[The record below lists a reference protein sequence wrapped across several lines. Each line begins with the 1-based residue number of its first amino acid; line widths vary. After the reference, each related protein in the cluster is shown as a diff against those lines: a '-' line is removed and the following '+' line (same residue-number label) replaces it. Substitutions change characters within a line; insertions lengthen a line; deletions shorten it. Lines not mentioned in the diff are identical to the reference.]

1 MHQQA
6 DASPILD
13 DEVPA
18 DLSQAGVIV
27 DKAIDFMM
35 DKNIEPLS
43 MASALLGGALA
54 LLAGTMDEAAIV
66 QILNNAIDGVRAG
79 DLRTPDPVPPSGL
92 GARLR
97 PPGQA

>member
-1 MHQQA
+1 MQRKA
-6 DASPILD
+6 DAGPIPD

-43 MASALLGGALA
+43 VASALLGGALA
-54 LLAGTMDEAAIV
+54 VLAGTLDEAAIV
-66 QILNNAIDGVRAG
+66 QILNSAIAGVQAG
-79 DLRTPDPVPPSGL
+79 DLRTPDPVPQSGS